1 MTPRSAADAARPASE
16 SAHVVALIAAVASA
30 ATAVI
35 VLSADGAWSAVSGRP
50 LAVGVFLAISVA
62 LMLAAVD
69 VYGRGSITVAG
80 IGLLLVGFTFGI
92 GAAAFT
98 GILVAVVHGF
108 RRRSRLHKILF
119 NAGNFALAA
128 AAGAGVYAVWP
139 HGSSALAS
147 LAPAFAAG
155 VVFWA
160 VNIGLITLAM
170 SFSEGLDPWFVW
182 NERFRWLTLHY
193 LAFGPLALASTVAY
207 DKVGLTGLIA
217 FIVPPALLML
227 SVQQYLEKTRESV
240 ESLQQANAELAQRNS
255 DLNDL
260 FEFAAGLAAQK
271 HDRHELAS
279 GVQAAIERLTG
290 ARASLTLGALV
301 EQSSLPLVSGGRVV
315 GGLNIEG
322 GDEERWGR
330 LRDAILP
337 QLSTALESTLLV
349 DQVRKTHLETIAALS
364 RSMEAKDLYTGGHTE
379 RVSSVAVAL
388 AMRLGYRGADLDA
401 IQIGALLHDIGKIG
415 VPERILHKEGP
426 LDDNEWVVMRNHP
439 VISEYILSE
448 VDLSPIVLEI
458 ARNSHERFD
467 GQGYP
472 DGLQGEAI
480 PLPARI
486 VLVADAFDALTSD
499 RPYRGSRPAPAALDE
514 LRAHTGT
521 QFCPRVVEAM
531 EQLWREEPHLLI
543 GEPLL
548 HGVA

>member
-1 MTPRSAADAARPASE
+1 
-16 SAHVVALIAAVASA
+16 
-30 ATAVI
+30 
-35 VLSADGAWSAVSGRP
+35 
-50 LAVGVFLAISVA
+50 
-62 LMLAAVD
+62 MLAAVD

-98 GILVAVVHGF
+98 GILVAVVHGV
-108 RRRSRLHKILF
+108 RRRSRVHKILF

-128 AAGAGVYAVWP
+128 AAGAGVYALWG
-139 HGSSALAS
+139 HEGSALAS

-240 ESLQQANAELAQRNS
+240 ESLQQANAELAQRNA

-271 HDRHELAS
+271 HDRHELAA

-290 ARASLTLGALV
+290 ARASVTLGALV
-301 EQSSLPLVSGGRVV
+301 EQSSTPLISGGRVV

-322 GDEERWGR
+322 GDEERWER

-426 LDDNEWVVMRNHP
+426 LDENEWVVMRNHP

-472 DGLQGEAI
+472 DGLGGEQI

-514 LRAHTGT
+514 LRAHSGT

>member
-1 MTPRSAADAARPASE
+1 LIARSAADAARPASE

-30 ATAVI
+30 ATAVL
-35 VLSADGAWSAVSGRP
+35 VLSAAGAWTAVSGRP

-98 GILVAVVHGF
+98 GILVAVVHGV
-108 RRRSRLHKILF
+108 RRRSRVHKILF

-128 AAGAGVYAVWP
+128 AAGAGVYALWG
-139 HGSSALAS
+139 HEGSALAS

-240 ESLQQANAELAQRNS
+240 ESLQQANAELAQRNA

-271 HDRHELAS
+271 HDRHELAA

-290 ARASLTLGALV
+290 ARASVTLGALV
-301 EQSSLPLVSGGRVV
+301 EQSSTPLISGGRVV

-322 GDEERWGR
+322 GDEERWER

-426 LDDNEWVVMRNHP
+426 LDENEWVVMRNHP

-472 DGLQGEAI
+472 DGLGGEQI

-514 LRAHTGT
+514 LRAHSGT